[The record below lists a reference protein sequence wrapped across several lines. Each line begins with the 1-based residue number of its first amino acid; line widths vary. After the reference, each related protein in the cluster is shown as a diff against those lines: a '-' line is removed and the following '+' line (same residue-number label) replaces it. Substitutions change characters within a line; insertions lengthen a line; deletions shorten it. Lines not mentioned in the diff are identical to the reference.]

1 MQTKSNWVVT
11 TSDGRKYYYAS
22 FEACFLAARTLF
34 GWEGYTITN
43 TDEGFAAECKVRDKE
58 RKLK

>member
-1 MQTKSNWVVT
+1 MWVVT
-11 TSDGRKYYYAS
+11 TTDGREYRYGD
-22 FEACFLAARTLF
+22 FESAFLAARTLF

-43 TDEGFAAECKVRDKE
+43 TDEGFAAECKIRDKE